1 MPRLVITILAA
12 LLLSACDN
20 RVSEV
25 AKSDATVETTSIAE
39 TPAKVRLP
47 FVLEQNLEVIYE
59 RAVADFANY
68 EITHRNPEWPRRT
81 FRLNHRSDEVEVWG
95 DRGFDSIPILPGA
108 FDGIDFDSAL
118 GDNLLNADEPSPTR
132 PENPVRTISVRRICF
147 SEPKK
152 KIQVSLGWV
161 DTISESWTF
170 LYDLTHDGQ
179 LQLKKSIML
188 GCNTPDGWIDGP
200 F

>member
-1 MPRLVITILAA
+1 MPRLVIATLAA
-12 LLLSACDN
+12 LLLSACDG

-25 AKSDATVETTSIAE
+25 AESDPTVGTSSIAG
-39 TPAKVRLP
+39 PPSKIRLP

-59 RAVADFANY
+59 RAVTDFASY
-68 EITHRNPEWPRRT
+68 EIAHRNPEWPTRT
-81 FRLNHRSDEVEVWG
+81 FRLDHRSGEVEIWG
-95 DRGFDSIPILPGA
+95 DGGFDTIPVPPGA
-108 FDGIDFDSAL
+108 FDGIEFDTAL
-118 GDNLLNADEPSPTR
+118 GDDLLNADEPFPTR
-132 PENPVRTISVRRICF
+132 PENPVRTISVRRICV
-147 SEPKK
+147 SQPMKR
-152 KIQVSLGWV
+152 IQISLGWA